1 LVGLLS
7 YRIQL
12 NDRFALKPSVLY
24 KGINEV
30 SQFDINADLSYK
42 NIVHAGLGYR
52 TGVGL
57 IGRVGLNVRDLF
69 MIGYAY
75 EVPMQNIA
83 KYSAGSHEVIIGL
96 KLCRKKN
103 RGVDSLLVNQ
113 EAYIPDTIVKVEYKV
128 DTVIV
133 ERIDTVVIENNAL
146 ARKND
151 DEANRVLNLA
161 SKSLEFTNDKAIIL
175 KSSYGDLEALVNM
188 MLVREDLRIRLEG
201 HTDNNGTDEYNLN
214 LSKNRVNAVKEFLVA
229 NGVEASRIETTYFG
243 ESKPIADNSSENGKA
258 KNRRV
263 ELHYIR

>member
-1 LVGLLS
+1 
-7 YRIQL
+7 
-12 NDRFALKPSVLY
+12 
-24 KGINEV
+24 
-30 SQFDINADLSYK
+30 
-42 NIVHAGLGYR
+42 
-52 TGVGL
+52 
-57 IGRVGLNVRDLF
+57 
-69 MIGYAY
+69 
-75 EVPMQNIA
+75 
-83 KYSAGSHEVIIGL
+83 
-96 KLCRKKN
+96 
-103 RGVDSLLVNQ
+103 VNQ